1 MFPLKCNKNVY
12 FRNLYNENLFDP
24 MWAVN
29 KPDLFCLKMIY
40 RKTGRMRRKPWFQ
53 PKNSSSIIEFL
64 FGVTVNWGW
73 YDGTIVSII
82 NKPLADS
89 EAMLTQTIVISSQ
102 IFICLQLTVI
112 DTCDADRVFFNQSQ
126 AMIGHYWPIK
136 D

>member
-1 MFPLKCNKNVY
+1 M
-12 FRNLYNENLFDP
+12 D
-24 MWAVN
+24 
-29 KPDLFCLKMIY
+29 PDLHFLAAEKLRDLC
-40 RKTGRMRRKPWFQ
+40 PAQFQ
-53 PKNSSSIIEFL
+53 STNSSSSSIIEFL

-73 YDGTIVSII
+73 DDGTIVSII

-112 DTCDADRVFFNQSQ
+112 DTCDEDRVFFNQSQ
-126 AMIGHYWPIK
+126 AMIGHYWPIN